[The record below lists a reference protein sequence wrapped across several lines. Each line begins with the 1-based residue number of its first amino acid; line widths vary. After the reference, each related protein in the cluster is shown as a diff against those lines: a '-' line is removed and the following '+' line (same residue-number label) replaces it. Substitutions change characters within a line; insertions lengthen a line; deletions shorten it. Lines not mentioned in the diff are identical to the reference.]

1 MTRRTLAALAA
12 TSLTGAG
19 LTLTGLSADTAQAAD
34 ATPGYSVR
42 HVTVD
47 VKVGPDNHPCVV
59 DADIY
64 KPDKASRTNKK
75 PAILTTNG
83 FGGSKDDSNES
94 AIGRGF
100 VKQGYVVLAYTG
112 LGFPSSG
119 CKITLDDP
127 AYDGKAGKQMVS
139 VLAGTKSY
147 LDSSQRARRIRYVAQ
162 E

>member
-1 MTRRTLAALAA
+1 MNRRRTAALAA
-12 TSLTGAG
+12 ATLTATG
-19 LTLTGLSADTAQAAD
+19 LTVASLGTTTARAAAD
-34 ATPGYSVR
+34 STPGYSLQ
-42 HVTVD
+42 HVSVH
-47 VKVGPDNHPCVV
+47 VKVGPGNDQSCLV

-64 KPDKASRTNKK
+64 KPDTASRSHRK

-112 LGFPSSG
+112 LGFPDSG

-139 VLAGTKSY
+139 VLAGTRS
-147 LDSSQRARRIRYVAQ
+147 
-162 E
+162 